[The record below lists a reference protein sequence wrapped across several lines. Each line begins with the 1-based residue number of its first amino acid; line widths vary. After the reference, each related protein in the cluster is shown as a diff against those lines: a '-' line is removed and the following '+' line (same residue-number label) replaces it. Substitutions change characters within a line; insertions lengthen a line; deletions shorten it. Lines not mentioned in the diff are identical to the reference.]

1 MRTPQVME
9 KKPPGSHTDL
19 NQSSI
24 NGCDGC
30 TSHVIFISLFGK
42 GFRFLSDICL
52 KPEKDLSAGRC
63 NNFTEAL
70 MFIYRRDQQLRLC
83 LQSRSYLTSDFV
95 WSLLVTLRIQLHIV
109 KISLPYLPQAK
120 RRSLWW
126 SPKVSHSL
134 RDTLTSSTTSLERS
148 NTCVQTYLSSST
160 SSSSQPDFAQ
170 ENIQTPSSTSS
181 RLLYSCLICIM
192 ITGAL
197 PLGRL
202 GTDQQPRLQ
211 GHEWP
216 AAGTGSKWCYRLGH
230 K

>member
-70 MFIYRRDQQLRLC
+70 MFIYRRDQ
-83 LQSRSYLTSDFV
+83 
-95 WSLLVTLRIQLHIV
+95 
-109 KISLPYLPQAK
+109 
-120 RRSLWW
+120 
-126 SPKVSHSL
+126 
-134 RDTLTSSTTSLERS
+134 
-148 NTCVQTYLSSST
+148 
-160 SSSSQPDFAQ
+160 
-170 ENIQTPSSTSS
+170 
-181 RLLYSCLICIM
+181 
-192 ITGAL
+192 
-197 PLGRL
+197 
-202 GTDQQPRLQ
+202 
-211 GHEWP
+211 
-216 AAGTGSKWCYRLGH
+216 
-230 K
+230 